1 MNVFI
6 HTYPCNPHNPCL
18 LFTMPHTLIV
28 LIGPTGVGKTELS
41 LSIAEHFHTC
51 IVSSDSRQLYADL
64 KIGTAAPTPDQ
75 LARVPHHFVGTL
87 KLTDYY
93 SAAQYEAE
101 VLAKLEELFQ
111 QNEVVVLTGG
121 SMMYVDAICKGIDD
135 IPTVDKETREL
146 MIQRYEEEGL
156 EKLCAELKLLDPE
169 YYQIVDLKNPKRVIH
184 ALEICYMTGKTY
196 TSFRTRSIKERPFR
210 IIKIGLTRD
219 REELYDRINRRV
231 DEMMKEGLLE
241 EAKRVYQY
249 KHLNSL
255 NTVGYKEM
263 FMYLDGEWTL
273 DFAIEKIKQN
283 SRIYSRKQMTW
294 FKRDTDITWFHPD
307 QKEDIMNHINNLLS

>member
-1 MNVFI
+1 
-6 HTYPCNPHNPCL
+6 
-18 LFTMPHTLIV
+18 MPPTLIV

-41 LSIAEHFHTC
+41 LSIAEHFHTS
-51 IVSSDSRQLYADL
+51 IVSADSRQLYTDL
-64 KIGTAAPTPDQ
+64 KIGTAAPTPNQ
-75 LARVPHHFVGTL
+75 LSRVTHYFVGTL
-87 KLTDYY
+87 QLTEYY
-93 SAAQYEAE
+93 SAAQYEAD
-101 VLAKLEELFQ
+101 VLEKLEKLFQ
-111 QNEVVVLTGG
+111 VHEVVVLTGG

-135 IPTVDKETREL
+135 IPTIDSDTRQL

-169 YYQIVDLKNPKRVIH
+169 YYKIVDLKNPKRVLH

-196 TSFRTRSIKERPFR
+196 TSFRTHSYKERAFR

-231 DEMMKEGLLE
+231 DMMMQEGLLE
-241 EAKRVYQY
+241 EARQVYPF

-255 NTVGYKEM
+255 NTVGYKEI
-263 FMYLDGEWTL
+263 FKYLDGEWTL

-294 FKRDTDITWFHPD
+294 FKRDKDIAWFHPD
-307 QKEDIMNHINNLLS
+307 QQAEIMQYIHSVNH